1 MDEEKIITQLEKEL
15 NNITLIEFYT
25 QRQELKKYYKKVYKR
40 EIRKRWQKLI
50 GSFKMAD
57 YKKEKIWEYLNND
70 ISEEDFYKFVSSTF
84 ESVYKRTK

>member
-1 MDEEKIITQLEKEL
+1 M
-15 NNITLIEFYT
+15 EFYT
-25 QRQELKKYYKKVYKR
+25 QRIELKKYYKKVYKR

-50 GSFKMAD
+50 GSFNMAD